1 MYDTTMKIFKLHDF
15 INKKKGNQLVS
26 ENNYIKIVKNIK
38 ELEFRIQ
45 NLERSVNLQ
54 AKIINSL
61 NLLILRINFYDFKTK
76 LKNLIIEKILAL
88 DCLIAIDNQH
98 NFYLTPYNDKI
109 ITPSINKFGV
119 WEKEVSLFLEKNLS
133 ESKLFVNIG
142 ANFGYHAI
150 QQAQNHPNLRII
162 AVEPHYKTFMLLKT
176 NCELNNVQI
185 EIFNLAISN
194 TNGRVDIYESDFNGG
209 NNKLEYFDNSLK
221 VGEVNSLTIET
232 FLMDQK
238 VDQGLFLIDMQGLE
252 IETVVSIFQLLHE
265 KIICIFELD
274 IDLNNKTHQYYKDL
288 IEKIPHNVSFS
299 ILDSMGNL
307 SESSR
312 KEFIEELL
320 NSSNKDLIAVARN

>member
-1 MYDTTMKIFKLHDF
+1 MKIFKLRDF
-15 INKKKGNQLVS
+15 INKKNSNQVVS
-26 ENNYIKIVKNIK
+26 ENNYIKIVKNMK
-38 ELEFRIQ
+38 ELEFRVK
-45 NLERSVNLQ
+45 NLERSINLQ
-54 AKIINSL
+54 AKVINSL

-76 LKNLIIEKILAL
+76 LKNLIIEKILTL
-88 DCLIAIDNQH
+88 DCLIAIDNRH
-98 NFYLTPYNDKI
+98 NFYLTPNNDKI

-133 ESKLFVNIG
+133 ESKLFVNVG

-185 EIFNLAISN
+185 EIFNLAISS
-194 TNGRVDIYESDFNGG
+194 TSGRVDIYESDFNGG
-209 NNKLEYFDNSLK
+209 NNKLEYFDNSRK

-265 KIICIFELD
+265 KITCVFELD
-274 IDLNNKTHQYYKDL
+274 IDFNNKTHQYYKDL
-288 IEKIPHNVSFS
+288 IEKIPYNVSFS

-312 KEFIEELL
+312 KEFTEELL